1 MNEHGKTWGILK
13 YQEKKHKREKA
24 VLCAI
29 IAVLFAIIIVLT
41 ISLVL
46 SNIIW
51 YARHNNE
58 TANAEPVLVQ
68 TVAVA
73 SAPIIPQMPHHRR
86 DNKKGWVKEVCL
98 T

>member
-13 YQEKKHKREKA
+13 YQEEKHKREKA
-24 VLCAI
+24 VLY
-29 IAVLFAIIIVLT
+29 AIIIVLT

-58 TANAEPVLVQ
+58 TANAEPVLIQ
-68 TVAVA
+68 TAAVT

-86 DNKKGWVKEVCL
+86 GSKKGWGKEVCL